1 MAAHVTPPSTYYKIF
16 ATLVALTI
24 VTVIVAFFDL
34 GRLNTVV
41 ALGIA
46 VFKASLVLLYFM
58 HLRHSERLTALVIG
72 ASFFWLAILM
82 VHTLMDYVSRQWIPV
97 PGK

>member
-16 ATLVALTI
+16 GTLVVLTILTI
-24 VTVIVAFFDL
+24 VVAFFDL

-46 VFKASLVLLYFM
+46 FFKATLVLLYFM
-58 HLRHSERLTALVIG
+58 HLRYSERLTVLVIG
-72 ASFFWLAILM
+72 ASFAWLAILM
-82 VHTLMDYVSRQWIPV
+82 VHTLMDYVSRPWIPV